1 MNLMYCLVGFS
12 LLFGSFFMHFLKDDK
27 VFDHFMS
34 LLTRDQRNTY
44 TKIIKERV
52 FIYLLGTIVGIIL
65 AVTYNKFYKFNICI
79 SLTIIFVVQLVIYK
93 IYPKSTYM
101 MYHLKNKA
109 QTDAWMDIYT
119 HMKYNW
125 IKSVGLGL
133 VSYLFILYGIK

>member
-1 MNLMYCLVGFS
+1 MNLIYCLVGFS

-34 LLTRDQRNTY
+34 LLNREQKNTY

-52 FIYLLGTIVGIIL
+52 FIYLLGTVVGILL
-65 AVTYNKFYKFNICI
+65 AITYNKFYKFNICI
-79 SLTIIFVVQLVIYK
+79 SLTIIFVAQMTIYK

-101 MYHLKNKA
+101 MYHLTNKA
-109 QTDAWMDIYT
+109 QTDAWMDIYK

-133 VSYLFILYGIK
+133 LSYIFILYGIK

>member
-1 MNLMYCLVGFS
+1 
-12 LLFGSFFMHFLKDDK
+12 MHFLKDDK

-34 LLTRDQRNTY
+34 LLNREQKNTY

-52 FIYLLGTIVGIIL
+52 FIYLLGTVVGILL
-65 AVTYNKFYKFNICI
+65 AITYNKFYKFNICI
-79 SLTIIFVVQLVIYK
+79 SLTIIFITQMIIYK

-133 VSYLFILYGIK
+133 LSYLFILYGIK